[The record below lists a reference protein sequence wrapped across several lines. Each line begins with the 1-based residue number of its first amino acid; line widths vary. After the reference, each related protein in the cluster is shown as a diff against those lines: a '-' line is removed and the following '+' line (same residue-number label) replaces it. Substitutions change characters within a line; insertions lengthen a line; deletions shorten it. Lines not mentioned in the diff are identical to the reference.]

1 MKSDKKQRHDP
12 RTETP
17 PGYYLQHTDWL
28 PENDK
33 PTSFFSMRDTLFF
46 TFLVV
51 ACFIV
56 GTILWLK
63 PPKIISYDAQS
74 ETHNPRVDVK
84 NFPKQLQR
92 HPGYDQRRFEEI
104 SDDDPSITGD
114 ETDLPLKEAEP
125 TALPHTIKSDLLRV
139 LDLILA
145 SLHLPRLT

>member
-1 MKSDKKQRHDP
+1 MKKDKKPSHDP

-17 PGYYLQHTDWL
+17 TGYYLQHTDWL

-46 TFLVV
+46 TFLVA

-63 PPKIISYDAQS
+63 PPKIISYDAQN
-74 ETHNPRVDVK
+74 EPQNPHVNVK
-84 NFPKQLQR
+84 NLPKQLQT
-92 HPGYDQRRFEEI
+92 HPDFDHKRFEEI

-114 ETDLPLKEAEP
+114 ETDFPLKETESETIP
-125 TALPHTIKSDLLRV
+125 QTIKSDVLRV
-139 LDLILA
+139 IDFILT